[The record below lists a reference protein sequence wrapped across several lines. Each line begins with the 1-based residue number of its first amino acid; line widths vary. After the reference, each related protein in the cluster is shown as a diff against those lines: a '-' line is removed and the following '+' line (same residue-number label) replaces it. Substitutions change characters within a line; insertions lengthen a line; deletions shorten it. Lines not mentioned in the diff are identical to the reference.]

1 MGNCLDPQ
9 HGLVETVENQV
20 EMGVTGFPRLDLR
33 CFEDLAVQ
41 ALFARTDFEVHV
53 DWDAVSRGRE
63 RAQTF
68 VLKLQGGRFPD
79 AGLPEERERRVAV
92 KLGKG
97 LERVRTEGIIHWIT
111 QKARIR
117 QVKDARLSDP
127 KSWPVVPHVTGGS

>member
-1 MGNCLDPQ
+1 
-9 HGLVETVENQV
+9 
-20 EMGVTGFPRLDLR
+20 MGVTSFPRLDLR

-53 DWDAVSRGRE
+53 DRDAVSRGRE

-68 VLKLQGGRFPD
+68 VLKLQRGRFPD
-79 AGLPEERERRVAV
+79 AWLPEERERRVAV

-117 QVKDARLSDP
+117 QVKNTRLSDP
-127 KSWPVVPHVTGGS
+127 KSWPVIPHVNGGS